1 MSKTISF
8 VVHGKPATQGSKR
21 GFVIRKKSGEI
32 VTRPSGAPMVA
43 MVEDNPRLKSWRAEV
58 ALAASQAFHEP
69 PLECPVM
76 LEVQFI
82 RPRPKKDYFTGK
94 NHQRVKST
102 AKSWPSTRPDTTK
115 LARAVE
121 DALSGIVFVD
131 DAQVVIELISKEY
144 GEDYETRIEITP
156 LPATIEERVA
166 METLARSPLRNP
178 TLPK

>member
-1 MSKTISF
+1 MSKTTSF

-69 PLECPVM
+69 PMECPVM

-82 RPRPKKDYFTGK
+82 RPRPKTDYRTGK
-94 NHQRVKST
+94 NHHRVRSSS
-102 AKSWPSTRPDTTK
+102 KSWPSNRPDGTK
-115 LARAVE
+115 MVRAIE
-121 DALSGIVFVD
+121 DSLSGILFLD
-131 DAQVVIELISKEY
+131 DSQIVIELWSKEY
-144 GEDYETRIEITP
+144 GEDYETRIEMTP
-156 LPATIEERVA
+156 LPATIEDRVA
-166 METLARSPLRNP
+166 METLARSGWEKPD
-178 TLPK
+178 TS